1 MKRREF
7 ESLARRHLDEVL
19 NRRGFVLRP
28 RPPPDHED
36 AHPRAIYADDPEDYA
51 RRYPTLGPWR
61 GREVAVID
69 IEITLDPDTGRL
81 DCDLDGDPL
90 SLLLADSGA
99 TGQADQL
106 TQPVTDDLARQLDAV
121 AAALGQVLDTHAS
134 NQSH

>member
-7 ESLARRHLDEVL
+7 ESLARRHLDAVL

-28 RPPPDHED
+28 RPPPYHED
-36 AHPRAIYADDPEDYA
+36 VHPRAIYTGDPEDYA

-61 GREVAVID
+61 GREVGAID

-81 DCDLDGDPL
+81 SCNLDGDPL
-90 SLLLADSGA
+90 SLLLADLGA

-106 TQPVTDDLARQLDAV
+106 TRPVTGDLARQLDAV